1 MQDRNLKSETLPTKR
16 LFFALLPDT
25 QTRARLAEL
34 QAGIQGRKLP
44 RENFHLTLMFL
55 GNQSES
61 CIPRLKAFIDQLD
74 FSAFNLRIDKR
85 GFFPR
90 VKISWVG
97 SSEHHPE
104 LARLHT
110 AVRNYC
116 AQNLGLA
123 HDIKRPFRPHITLA
137 RNALPTEIP
146 LPPPFVWHVNRLALM
161 ESLISREKSQSA
173 VYRILHDKQA

>member
-1 MQDRNLKSETLPTKR
+1 MQDRNLKSKTFPIKR
-16 LFFALLPDT
+16 LFLALLPNA
-25 QTRARLAEL
+25 QTRTRLAEL
-34 QAGIQGRKLP
+34 QAGISGRKVP

-61 CIPRLKAFIDQLD
+61 CIPGLKAFIDQLD
-74 FSAFNLRIDKR
+74 FRAFSLRIDKR

-97 SSEHHPE
+97 SNELHPE
-104 LARLHT
+104 LARLHA
-110 AVRNYC
+110 AVQNYC
-116 AQNLGLA
+116 AQNLGMA
-123 HDIKRPFRPHITLA
+123 HDMKRPFRPHITLA

-146 LPPPFVWHVNRLALM
+146 LPEPFVWHVNRLALM

-173 VYRILHDKQA
+173 VYRILHNKQA